1 MVKIDMD
8 KSKGVATTEMKGKG
22 FDLMIESIAIV
33 HTLYNDMKQAGAEDI
48 AEEFRNFLRH
58 AVNDDTFW
66 NLKHDAAVVIKKEVE
81 EE

>member
-8 KSKGVATTEMKGKG
+8 KSKGVSETTMKGSG

-33 HTLYNDMKQAGAEDI
+33 QTLYNDMKQAGAEDI

-66 NLKHDAAVVIKKEVE
+66 NLKHDTAVVIKKEE
-81 EE
+81 KEK